1 MNSILIVGAGGVG
14 SVAAHKCA
22 QLPEIFH
29 EIHLASRTHSKC
41 KIIASSVLRRTGEE
55 VSTYRMNADD
65 LDETVRLL
73 RTVRPDLLLNLALPY
88 QNLTL
93 MEACLAT
100 GTNYLDTANYE
111 SPEVARFEYKW
122 QWRYHQRFQEQ
133 NLCALLGSGFDP
145 GVTNVFT
152 AFSAKHH
159 FDEIL
164 ELDIVDVNGGE
175 NNESFATNFN
185 PEINIREVSAKCRHW
200 EGGKFVESPPFSTH
214 RPFSCPGDEPDHE
227 IYRMYHEEL
236 ESLTLKY
243 PSLRKAQFWMSFS
256 PSYLR
261 SLEVLQNVG
270 MTSIRPIEFRG
281 RSIVPLQFLT
291 SLLPDPASLGES
303 TTGKTCIGCIIRG
316 TKGGQFRSIYV
327 YNSCSHDRSFEET
340 GSQAVSYTTGV
351 PAMIG
356 AKLMLQK
363 KWFEPGVWNM
373 EHFNPDP
380 FMKDLD
386 SFGLPWTIEET
397 DPFLLEDFAEGA
409 IC

>member
-1 MNSILIVGAGGVG
+1 MNTILIVGAGGVG

-29 EIHLASRTHSKC
+29 EIHLASRTLSKC
-41 KIIASSVLRRTGEE
+41 CLVATSIRQRTGQEITTHR
-55 VSTYRMNADD
+55 VDADN
-65 LDETVRLL
+65 LDEAIALL
-73 RTVRPDLLLNLALPY
+73 RNLSPDLLLNLALPY

-111 SPEVARFEYKW
+111 SPEIARFEYKW
-122 QWRYHQRFQEQ
+122 QWQYHERFQEK

-152 AFSAKHH
+152 SFGSKHY
-159 FDEIL
+159 FDEIS
-164 ELDIVDVNGGE
+164 ELDIVDVNSGE

-185 PEINIREVSAKCRHW
+185 PEINIREVSAACRHW
-200 EGGKFVESPPFSTH
+200 EGDQFVESPAFSTH
-214 RPFSCPGDEPDHE
+214 RSFSCPEGIGNFE

-236 ESLTLKY
+236 ESLTAAY
-243 PSLRKAQFWMSFS
+243 PSLRRAQFWMSFS
-256 PSYLR
+256 PSYLQY
-261 SLEVLQNVG
+261 LKVLTNVG
-270 MTSIRPIEFRG
+270 MTSIHTIDYHGKP
-281 RSIVPLQFLT
+281 IVPLQFLK
-291 SLLPDPASLGES
+291 SILPDPGSLGES
-303 TTGKTCIGCIIRG
+303 TTGQTCIGCILRG
-316 TKGGQFRSIYV
+316 RKGNKSRSIYI
-327 YNSCSHDRSFEET
+327 YNTCSHESSFTET

-363 KWFEPGVWNM
+363 KWFEAGVWNM

-380 FMKDLD
+380 FMEDLD
-386 SFGLPWTIEET
+386 SFGLSWSVEER
-397 DPFLLEDFAEGA
+397 DPFVRNS
-409 IC
+409 CS

>member
-22 QLPEIFH
+22 QLPEIFN

-41 KIIASSVLRRTGEE
+41 KIIASSVLQRTGEE

-65 LDETVRLL
+65 LDETVQLL

-159 FDEIL
+159 FD
-164 ELDIVDVNGGE
+164 
-175 NNESFATNFN
+175 
-185 PEINIREVSAKCRHW
+185 
-200 EGGKFVESPPFSTH
+200 
-214 RPFSCPGDEPDHE
+214 
-227 IYRMYHEEL
+227 
-236 ESLTLKY
+236 
-243 PSLRKAQFWMSFS
+243 
-256 PSYLR
+256 
-261 SLEVLQNVG
+261 
-270 MTSIRPIEFRG
+270 
-281 RSIVPLQFLT
+281 
-291 SLLPDPASLGES
+291 
-303 TTGKTCIGCIIRG
+303 
-316 TKGGQFRSIYV
+316 
-327 YNSCSHDRSFEET
+327 
-340 GSQAVSYTTGV
+340 
-351 PAMIG
+351 
-356 AKLMLQK
+356 
-363 KWFEPGVWNM
+363 
-373 EHFNPDP
+373 
-380 FMKDLD
+380 
-386 SFGLPWTIEET
+386 
-397 DPFLLEDFAEGA
+397 
-409 IC
+409 